1 MNNKTLVAVIHRRQR
16 RRQHKP
22 MLPWWAQFLLGI
34 LFLTVVS
41 IAVPLTAGGVGVL
54 YLMDRLPEP
63 MVQLVEGTISDAV
76 SFYAAQVYGN
86 QLPDPAAIATQT
98 QKTFKTTRLYDK
110 TGKHLLYE
118 IYDPNGG
125 NRTVVHLNQVP
136 LYLRQATIAMEDRT
150 FYQNPGVNLRGIVRA
165 AWVNFRYGE
174 VQQGGSSITQ
184 QLVKNVLIS
193 PEERYVQSYE
203 RKIKE
208 VILSMGISRRY
219 SKDQI
224 LEWYLN
230 TINYGR
236 LAYGVEAA
244 AQTYFNKPVGQ
255 LTLAE
260 SAMLAA
266 LPQAPAWYDP
276 ITNPEAAVKRQHIVL
291 DTMVSEGY
299 ITPAQAEAAK
309 KEPILQRLAPPRRF
323 DIIAP
328 HFVFYV
334 WKELERKY
342 GRDMVYH
349 GGLKVITT
357 LDLDLYQQV
366 RKEAR
371 AHIKELQEAERKK
384 AKDPKHFEPSVTNAA
399 VVVLEPST
407 GKIRAMM
414 GSLDYFD
421 KSIDGEVNVALAS
434 RQPGSSFK
442 PFTYVTAFSEGYT
455 PATMVWDVRTVF
467 DDSPNPPYVPENYDR
482 KYHGPQLLRSA
493 LANSYNIPAVKVL
506 QLAGVRNVLN
516 TAHRMGINTLNRDDY
531 GLSLTLGGGEV
542 RLLDMTFAYSVF
554 ANGGFMVGQ
563 PISPEDRRPGYREL
577 DPIAIERIENG
588 QGQVIYQAHPESR
601 EVLSPQLAYL
611 ITSILSDN
619 KARLPGFGI
628 HNKLQL
634 DRPAAAKTGTT
645 NDYRDAWTL
654 GYTPQVTVGVWV
666 GNSDNTPM
674 KHIPG
679 SKGAAPI
686 WHNIMEYILK
696 PLPVANFS
704 PPPGLVKVEICADS
718 GLVPTE
724 NCPKRRT
731 EIFIQGTEPHT
742 PDNLHQ
748 AFRICKPSGKL
759 ATVYC
764 PPDQVETKVYTIY
777 PPEAADWVRENNL
790 PTPPTTYDDT
800 YGPPVAA
807 GPVAISNPPPY
818 SYVHDVVPIKGSAKA
833 ADFQMYRLEYG
844 TGLDPTSWTQIGG
857 DHYNQVDNGPLENW
871 NVQGLS
877 GLYTLQLT
885 VIKQN
890 QTYERSSVLV
900 TVDNISPTVKIAYP
914 PPDAVYQMEEA
925 EWVNV
930 QANATDNVSMDRVEF
945 YVDGVKY
952 ADSTVAPFNR
962 RWTIAMSDT
971 IPVLGAP
978 IVETR
983 MITNPDGSVQP
994 VEVIVSQVTEEPGG
1008 RLVQQFANGMTII
1021 SDTGGYTETHQI
1033 YVIAFDKAGNRTE
1046 SEKVR
1051 IRVTHKPKPK
1061 EKPTALWR
1069 RDEDLRPK
1077 L

>member
-1 MNNKTLVAVIHRRQR
+1 MRNSTLVAVIHRRQR
-16 RRQHKP
+16 RRTHK
-22 MLPWWAQFLLGI
+22 LPLPLWLRILLG
-34 LFLTVVS
+34 LLLVTLTSV
-41 IAVPLTAGGVGVL
+41 AVPTTAGVVGIL
-54 YLMDRLPEP
+54 YLVDRLPAP
-63 MVQLVEGTISDAV
+63 MVQLVEGTISSAV
-76 SFYAAQVYGN
+76 SLYATQVYGD
-86 QLPDPAAIATQT
+86 QLPDPSSIATQT
-98 QKTFKTTRLYDK
+98 QDTFKTTRLYDR

-125 NRTVVHLNQVP
+125 NRTVVHLDEVP
-136 LYLRQATIAMEDRT
+136 LVLRQATIAMEDRT

-165 AWVNFRYGE
+165 AWTNFRYGE

-193 PEERYVQSYE
+193 PEERYTKSYE

-208 VILSMGISRRY
+208 IILSMGISRRY

-236 LAYGVEAA
+236 LAYGAEAA
-244 AQTYFNKPVGQ
+244 AQTYFNKPVGK

-266 LPQAPAWYDP
+266 LPQAPALYDP
-276 ITNPEAAVKRQHIVL
+276 ITNPDAAVKRQHIVL
-291 DTMVSEGY
+291 DTMANAGY
-299 ITPAQAEAAK
+299 ITQAQAEAAK
-309 KEPILQRLAPPRRF
+309 KEPVLEHLAPPRRF
-323 DIIAP
+323 DIVAP

-334 WKELERKY
+334 WKELEKKY
-342 GRDMVYH
+342 GRDLVYH

-357 LDLDLYQQV
+357 LDVDLYHKSQE
-366 RKEAR
+366 EAR
-371 AHIKELQEAERKK
+371 AHVKELQDEERKK
-384 AKDPKHFEPSVTNAA
+384 AGNPEPFDPSVTNAA
-399 VVVLEPST
+399 VVILEPST
-407 GKIRAMM
+407 GKIRSML

-421 KSIDGEVNVALAS
+421 DAIDGQVNVALAS

-442 PFTYVTAFSEGYT
+442 PFTYVTAFAQGYT

-493 LANSYNIPAVKVL
+493 LANSYNIPAVKVM

-516 TAHRMGINTLNRDDY
+516 TAHRMGITTLPRDDY
-531 GLSLTLGGGEV
+531 GLSLTRGEV
-542 RLLDMTFAYSVF
+542 RLIDMVFAYSVF

-563 PISPEDRRPGYREL
+563 PIPPEDRRPGYREL

-588 QGQVIYQAHPESR
+588 QGKLIYQAKPESR

-619 KARLPGFGI
+619 NARLPAFGV
-628 HNKLQL
+628 HNALHL
-634 DRPAAAKTGTT
+634 DRPVAAKTGTT
-645 NDYRDAWTL
+645 NDYRDAWTI

-666 GNSDNTPM
+666 GNSDNKPM

-686 WHNIMEYILK
+686 WHNLMESILK
-696 PLPVANFS
+696 PLPVAAFS
-704 PPPGLVKVEICADS
+704 APPGLVQIEICADS
-718 GLVPTE
+718 GLLPTE

-731 EIFIQGTEPHT
+731 EIFIQGTEPRT

-759 ATVYC
+759 ATIYC
-764 PPDQVETKVYTIY
+764 PPDQVETKVFTIY

-790 PTPPTTYDDT
+790 PTPPTTYDTT
-800 YGPPVAA
+800 YGAPVAA
-807 GPVAISNPPPY
+807 GPVAISDPPPY
-818 SYVHDVVPIKGSAKA
+818 AYVHDIVPIVGSAMA
-833 ADFQMYRLEYG
+833 SDFQLFRLEFG
-844 TGLDPTSWTQIGG
+844 TGLDPTNWTQIGG
-857 DHYNQVDNGPLENW
+857 DHYNQVDNNPLEFW
-871 NVQGLS
+871 DVRGLS

-885 VIKQN
+885 VVKQN

-900 TVDNISPTVKIAYP
+900 TVDNISPTVKITYP
-914 PPDAVYQMEEA
+914 PPDAIYQMEEA

-930 QANATDNVSMDRVEF
+930 QADATDNVSMDRVEF
-945 YVDGVKY
+945 YLDGVKF
-952 ADSTVAPFNR
+952 AESTVAPFNR
-962 RWTIAMSDT
+962 HWTIAMSDT
-971 IPVLGAP
+971 IPVPGPP
-978 IVETR
+978 IVETK
-983 MITNPDGSVQP
+983 MITNPDGSTQP

-1008 RLVQQFANGMTII
+1008 RLVQQFANGRTII
-1021 SDTGGYTETHQI
+1021 SDTGGYTETHHI
-1033 YVIAFDKAGNRTE
+1033 YVIAFDKAGNQTK
-1046 SEKVR
+1046 SEEVR
-1051 IRVTHKPKPK
+1051 IQVTHKPKPK
-1061 EKPTALWR
+1061 ENNPTALWR
-1069 RDEDLRPK
+1069 REDRGLF
-1077 L
+1077 